1 MKLKIK
7 KDEILKGL
15 QRIQGVVDKK
25 NTMPILSNMLL
36 TADSNGVEIVAT
48 DLEIGLRGR
57 YSSEVEKP
65 GSITISAK
73 KMYEIVREL
82 PVEDIEIKVEDGNWA
97 KIVSGQSHFKLV
109 AL

>member
-36 TADSNGVEIVAT
+36 IADSKGVEIVAT
-48 DLEIGLRGR
+48 DLELGLRGR
-57 YSSEVEKP
+57 
-65 GSITISAK
+65 
-73 KMYEIVREL
+73 
-82 PVEDIEIKVEDGNWA
+82 
-97 KIVSGQSHFKLV
+97 
-109 AL
+109 